1 MKRGQAAMEYLMTY
15 GWALLVIVIVL
26 GALVYM
32 GVLNP
37 QGMVPETCNL
47 QAGLMCN
54 VLSLSKNSGS
64 NNNGLTLT
72 LEISNHLPVNME
84 DVQLGCALPGEQP
97 NYGSSNNLNT
107 GSTSKF
113 TCNLDN
119 YNGNLGDTVNMDIYL
134 QYEVSGVKKTIKGTA
149 VAKVSS

>member
-1 MKRGQAAMEYLMTY
+1 MTY

-54 VLSLSKNSGS
+54 VLGLSNDGV
-64 NNNGLTLT
+64 LT
-72 LEISNHLPVNME
+72 LEISNHMPVNME
-84 DVQLGCALPGEQP
+84 NVALGCALPGENP
-97 NYGSSNNLNT
+97 NYGKSHSLNT
-107 GSTSKF
+107 GSTAQF
-113 TCNLDN
+113 TCELGKNV
-119 YNGNLGDTVNMDIYL
+119 GNLGDTVNMDIYL